1 MDESLQG
8 QLNALGC
15 EILAATIP
23 GDWKHTASWCFE
35 QLPALYEN
43 YRQTNDS
50 RFGDEITR
58 RVSALLKALNNS
70 KQNGRESQKLAA
82 YIAQR
87 LTLLQAQFGLPGL
100 VLKSQRVAPPRSSK
114 TGSAFEKNKAERR

>member
-1 MDESLQG
+1 MDNSLEG
-8 QLNALGC
+8 QLNALGS
-15 EILAATIP
+15 EVLAAAIP
-23 GDWKHTASWCFE
+23 GDWRHTASWCFE
-35 QLPALYEN
+35 QLPALYDD

-70 KQNGRESQKLAA
+70 KQNGRESQELAA
-82 YIAQR
+82 HIAQR

-100 VLKSQRVAPPRSSK
+100 VLKSQRIPPPRSSK
-114 TGSAFEKNKAERR
+114 KGSAFAEN

>member
-8 QLNALGC
+8 QLTALGS
-15 EILAATIP
+15 EVLAATIP
-23 GDWKHTASWCFE
+23 GDWRDTANWCFE
-35 QLPALYEN
+35 QLPALYDK

-50 RFGDEITR
+50 RYGDEITR
-58 RVSALLKALNNS
+58 RVSALLKALNNT

-87 LTLLQAQFGLPGL
+87 LTLLQAQFGLPRL
-100 VLKSQRVAPPRSSK
+100 VLKWQRVAAPRSSK
-114 TGSAFEKNKAERR
+114 TKSAIAEN